1 MISYV
6 ALGTNI
12 EPREAY
18 LNDALAKLS
27 ETDGITITNESTI
40 YETEPVGYTNQG
52 DFLNMII
59 EVDTTLSPLGMLD
72 VCQSTEQELERER
85 TIRDGPR
92 TIDLDTLVYT
102 QEYRETK
109 RLMVPH
115 RRMHER
121 AFVLVP
127 FSEIAPDVMIV
138 GHNAQ
143 VKELLENLSTE
154 EKKVVRKWMS
164 NRAVGE

>member
-1 MISYV
+1 
-6 ALGTNI
+6 
-12 EPREAY
+12 
-18 LNDALAKLS
+18 
-27 ETDGITITNESTI
+27 ITITNESTI

-72 VCQSTEQELERER
+72 VCQSIEQELGRER

-92 TIDLDTLVYT
+92 TIDLDILVYN

-109 RLMVPH
+109 RLMLSHP
-115 RRMHER
+115 RILER
-121 AFVLVP
+121 EFVLVP
-127 FSEIAPDVMIV
+127 FSEIAPDFMIV

-154 EKKVVRKWMS
+154 EKKGVRKWMS
-164 NRAVGE
+164 NRSVGEYKGSES

>member
-52 DFLNMII
+52 DFLTMII
-59 EVDTTLSPLGMLD
+59 EVDTTLSPLGMLY
-72 VCQSTEQELERER
+72 VCQSIEQELGRER

-92 TIDLDTLVYT
+92 TIDLDMLVYIH
-102 QEYRETK
+102 EYTATK
-109 RLMVPH
+109 RLM
-115 RRMHER
+115 
-121 AFVLVP
+121 
-127 FSEIAPDVMIV
+127 
-138 GHNAQ
+138 
-143 VKELLENLSTE
+143 LLH
-154 EKKVVRKWMS
+154 
-164 NRAVGE
+164 